1 MFLLVPLIQPYVPLP
16 YLPDPS
22 VASTVECCLVGEIDG
37 GGRGAKLMPSHPGNS
52 WIYSI
57 FLFRVTWVGIVCLDG
72 VVWIDSIRNI
82 WFRRLVV
89 TLMKESPVRVFL
101 IQVWSG
107 SY

>member
-16 YLPDPS
+16 YLTDPS
-22 VASTVECCLVGEIDG
+22 VASTVEYCLVGEIDG
-37 GGRGAKLMPSHPGNS
+37 GIRVADFIPSHPGNS

-57 FLFRVTWVGIVCLDG
+57 FLLRVTWVGIVCLDG
-72 VVWIDSIRNI
+72 VVWIDSIQNI

-89 TLMKESPVRVFL
+89 TLMKESPVLVFL
-101 IQVWSG
+101 IGVWSG